1 MMRANVRHMV
11 TVSVL
16 TAVMCLLAPLTLYI
30 GPVPVSAATYVIY
43 LYIYVF
49 DYRISTGCVVVYLL
63 AGMAGLPVFAGYTAG
78 PGHLL
83 SPTGGYI
90 AGYIALSLI
99 SGILLELMQRCIS
112 HNILSF
118 NQLCTDVVSGC
129 ILATGTVALYMT
141 GTAWYVYITGN
152 TVRQA
157 MLVCVYPFLI
167 WDAIKITAAVISG
180 RLIKKHL
187 IRANLL

>member
-1 MMRANVRHMV
+1 MRTNVRHMV

-16 TAVMCLLAPLTLYI
+16 TAVMCLLAPLTIYI
-30 GPVPVSAATYVIY
+30 GPVPVSVATYVIY

-49 DYRISTGCVVVYLL
+49 GYRISTGCVVVYLL

-90 AGYIALSLI
+90 AGYIALCLI

-118 NQLCTDVVSGC
+118 NQLCSDVVNGC
-129 ILATGTVALYMT
+129 MLATGTVALYMM
-141 GTAWYVYITGN
+141 GTVWYIYVTGN

-157 MLVCVYPFLI
+157 VLVCIYPFLI
-167 WDAIKITAAVISG
+167 WDVIKIIAAVTSG
-180 RLIKKHL
+180 RLIRKHL
-187 IRANLL
+187 ISANLL